1 MSTSRQ
7 QLVTRTRKIA
17 LSPSPKQ
24 PRLLE
29 QHAACARD
37 AYNCALAWFKD
48 RREAGEP
55 CPAGMLFPFWQE
67 ARATFYPHYE
77 ALCPSAAQFAVY
89 ALGDAIEAWQDDART
104 NDFPRFH
111 RHDRKPAFRAD
122 KGKGSVRCQGRR
134 IQLPV
139 IGSVRMLRPLRPRG
153 CILEVTLTRE
163 AGRWWACAA
172 VEMKRPP
179 GSAGT
184 RVIGVDVGLGT
195 IAVCSDGTRYE
206 IPDELKSLRR
216 DIGRLRRRLARQ
228 VEGSARHGRVRR
240 QLEYACYRAKCLREE
255 AQHRAA
261 REIVARARM
270 VVMEGLDIRDM
281 MSRGGR
287 CLAAGI
293 ARAAMGYLRHKVAY
307 RCEASGVTLVE
318 APVDYPSTRMC
329 SGCGALQ
336 DMPLGKRVYEC
347 PSCGLV
353 MDRDANAARNL
364 QRYGESRRR

>member
-1 MSTSRQ
+1 MNTSRQ
-7 QLVTRTRKIA
+7 ELVIRTRKIA

-24 PRLLE
+24 LRLLE

-37 AYNCALAWFKD
+37 AYNWALAWFKN

-55 CPAGMLFPFWQE
+55 CPPGMLFPFWQE
-67 ARATFYPHYE
+67 ARATLYPHYQ

-89 ALGDAIEAWQDDART
+89 GLGDAIKAWHDDARA
-104 NDFPRFH
+104 NHFPRFH
-111 RHDRKPAFRAD
+111 RHDHKPAFRAD
-122 KGKGSVRCQGRR
+122 EGAGSVRFNKRR
-134 IQLPV
+134 IELPV
-139 IGSVRMLRPLRPRG
+139 IGSVRMFRPLRPRG
-153 CILEVTLTRE
+153 RILEVTLTRE
-163 AGRWWACAA
+163 AGRWWACVA

-179 GSAGT
+179 SSAGT
-184 RVIGVDVGLGT
+184 RVIGVDVGLGA

-206 IPDELKSLRR
+206 IPEELKSLRR
-216 DIGRLRRRLARQ
+216 DIGRLRRRLTRQ
-228 VEGSARHGRVRR
+228 VEGSVRHGRVRQ
-240 QLEYACYRAKCLREE
+240 QLEYARYRARCLREE

-261 REIVARARM
+261 TDIVARAAM

-293 ARAAMGYLRHKVAY
+293 ARASMGGLRHKVAY

-318 APVDYPSTRMC
+318 APGDYPSSRMC

-336 DMPLGKRVYEC
+336 DMPLGKRVYDC
-347 PSCGLV
+347 RRCGLV